1 MLRLLVVFLLILLD
15 LPAEA
20 QQGRN
25 DYPTIIPHD
34 WTLLPPK
41 SNEWRAVSPRKD
53 AWLSRLMP
61 RGAPAPVSI
70 HREMFSEEVWR
81 ARGLQVATATPS
93 KRANGILLAAK
104 RPFQFRCGTPLGAMN
119 GAMIVVDFGS
129 ECRMLAAYFPQ
140 GKAKVPF
147 FRFCTGEA
155 QAAHN
160 IPFVLPPVTSPI

>member
-1 MLRLLVVFLLILLD
+1 MKRSSITRHNPEYERTGRRTGSIDNSSGDVLR
-15 LPAEA
+15 
-20 QQGRN
+20 
-25 DYPTIIPHD
+25 
-34 WTLLPPK
+34 
-41 SNEWRAVSPRKD
+41 
-53 AWLSRLMP
+53 
-61 RGAPAPVSI
+61 RGL
-70 HREMFSEEVWR
+70 E

-160 IPFVLPPVTSPI
+160 IPFVLPPVTSPILKPERSASACSPRSATRTKRKDRRWAGDCRDP